1 MWWEVIFLMGVLKLP
16 IVYLCVVVYWAI
28 RAEPRPFEPVLLAV
42 APLEPCPWTSGRR
55 GRRGP
60 SRPAPRPRRAVARR

>member
-28 RAEPRPFEPVLLAV
+28 RAEPKPFEPALLAV
-42 APLEPCPWTSGRR
+42 APPEPCPWTAGRR
-55 GRRGP
+55 GLRVPR
-60 SRPAPRPRRAVARR
+60 RPAPRARRAAARR